1 MKIDAH
7 QHFWN
12 YNSTDFAWINDEMA
26 KIQRSFLPEDLKPIL
41 DANQIDGT
49 VLVQVNQT
57 EEETLYINGLAEQ
70 NDFIKGVVGWT
81 DLKSQTL
88 KQSLEKFK
96 EYPKIKGFRHIV
108 QGEEIGFMRDPS
120 FVSGIQTLS
129 EYDYTYDI
137 LIYPTQMKDAIYLA
151 KTCPNTHFVIDH
163 LAKPYIKDQKISQ
176 WGNYIQKLSE
186 LPNVHC
192 KVSGMV
198 TEADWNSWKKEDFY
212 IYLDIVLGSFGVD
225 RIMYGSDWPVCL
237 VAAEYSEQLNIL
249 KSYFEKLTTS
259 EKDLIFGSNAIKFY
273 KL

>member
-12 YNSTDFAWINDEMA
+12 YNSVDFDWINDEMVT
-26 KIQRSFLPEDLKPIL
+26 IQKSFLPCDLKPIL
-41 DANQIDGT
+41 AANQIDGT

-57 EEETLYINGLAEQ
+57 EEETLYFNELAEQ
-70 NDFIKGVVGWT
+70 NEFIKGVVGWT
-81 DLKSQTL
+81 DLKSQNL
-88 KQSLEKFK
+88 KQSLEKFN

-108 QGEEIGFMRDPS
+108 QGEKIGYMRDPS
-120 FVSGIQTLS
+120 FVTGIQTLQ

-163 LAKPYIKDQKISQ
+163 LAKPYIKDRKLSQ
-176 WGNYIQKLSE
+176 WGNYIKKLSE
-186 LPNVHC
+186 FPNVHC

-198 TEADWNSWKKEDFY
+198 TEADWDTWEKEDFY
-212 IYLDIVLGSFGVD
+212 IYLDIVLGSFGID
-225 RIMYGSDWPVCL
+225 RIIYGSDWPVCL
-237 VAAEYSEQLNIL
+237 VAAEYSKQLDIL
-249 KSYFEKLTTS
+249 ESYFKKLTTS
-259 EKDLIFGSNAIKFY
+259 EKELIFGLNAIKFY